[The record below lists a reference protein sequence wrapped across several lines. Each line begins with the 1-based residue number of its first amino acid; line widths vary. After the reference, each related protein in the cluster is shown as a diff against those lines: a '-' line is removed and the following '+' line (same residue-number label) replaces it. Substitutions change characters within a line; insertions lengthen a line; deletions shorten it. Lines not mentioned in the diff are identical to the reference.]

1 MENGDNYSIGAF
13 YKDIDKP
20 IEALLTEADGRFTL
34 EFDNADTAFV
44 YGIEAE
50 WLLELSADALGG
62 AIFTSGNVTL
72 SDSEVEILEADKG
85 DLTNLKRRM
94 TGHSK
99 YVANFQLNYDS
110 HNGNHQASVIYNVF
124 GDRILAAGVNDFDD
138 AYLAPIYD
146 VVTTT
151 MYVKNDIP
159 ALRLSDCKLWWKEKT
174 YKVFAKQS
182 CGLSNSEYE
191 LILKECENAV
201 LQTKKE
207 ISRFKVENKNVEK
220 FLEDLMDSWSERI
233 I

>member
-138 AYLAPIYD
+138 AYEQPINSLDLVYSYYPNFNTT
-146 VVTTT
+146 VTFK
-151 MYVKNDIP
+151 VKNLLGQNFEVQQNNVVI
-159 ALRLSDCKLWWKEKT
+159 REKEM
-174 YKVFAKQS
+174 AQ
-182 CGLSNSEYE
+182 
-191 LILKECENAV
+191 
-201 LQTKKE
+201 Q
-207 ISRFKVENKNVEK
+207 ISLDVSMEF
-220 FLEDLMDSWSERI
+220 
-233 I
+233 